1 MPGKRRRGRAPSSK
15 APSSKAPSSNGPS
28 PLIQGPV
35 VAPSKSRRELR
46 AERRRQKRR
55 RLGAVGVA
63 GVVVVGLVAAA
74 AVGFG
79 VRQATKGSKPK
90 PVGQTTILLSVSGAD
105 GVAAETALLAHD
117 DRTKHGVELLIPGRV
132 LTQVCGFGNQQL
144 GQILALPNGQSASR
158 TTVSNLLGGVTVDGS
173 WVLTTAQLA
182 KLVDAVGGITA
193 DVDVDVIQQKSD
205 GSRVLVVGRGTGQH
219 LTGAVAAVYA
229 TYVRRDE
236 DAVANLVRLQNVIDG
251 IAAAL
256 PRKTSAVAD
265 IVKSL
270 GPGATSSIGADKLA
284 AVLVGLAADL
294 RHNNV
299 LPTALPVIKID
310 SGSAQSS
317 YRVDNQATLKF
328 VDANLSASLPT
339 TSRSEQKRVL
349 IQNGVGTPGLAVS
362 ACDKLVKAGFAF
374 AGSGNADSFNYKK
387 SAVVVFDRSVAAA
400 ELGNSVA
407 RALGLPV
414 GDVREQDSGQ
424 NVADVIV
431 ILGRDYKP

>member
-1 MPGKRRRGRAPSSK
+1 MPGKRRRGRTPSSR
-15 APSSKAPSSNGPS
+15 GPS
-28 PLIQGPV
+28 QPNVIQGPV
-35 VAPSKSRRELR
+35 VGRTKTRRELR

-55 RLGAVGVA
+55 RLGAVGIA
-63 GVVVVGLVAAA
+63 GVVVVGLAVAA

-79 VRQATKGSKPK
+79 VQQATKDSKPK
-90 PVGQTTILLSVSGAD
+90 PVGQTTVLLSVSGAE
-105 GVAAETALLAHD
+105 GVAVETALLAHD
-117 DRTKHGVELLIPGRV
+117 DKTRHGVELLIPGRV

-144 GQILALPNGQSASR
+144 GQILALPNGQTASR

-193 DVDVDVIQQKSD
+193 DVDVDVIQQKAD
-205 GSRVLVVGRGTGQH
+205 GSRVLVVGRGSAQH
-219 LTGAVAAVYA
+219 LGGAAAAAYA
-229 TYVRRDE
+229 TYSRAGE
-236 DAVANLVRLQNVIDG
+236 DAVANLVRLQNVLDG
-251 IAAAL
+251 IETAL
-256 PRKTSAVAD
+256 PRKTSEVAD
-265 IVKSL
+265 IVRSL
-270 GPGATSSIGADKLA
+270 GPGASSTIGADKLA

-294 RHNNV
+294 RRSNV
-299 LPTALPVIKID
+299 APTALPVIKIE

-328 VDANLSASLPT
+328 VDANLAASLPT
-339 TSRSEQKRVL
+339 ASRSTPKRVL
-349 IQNGVGTPGLAVS
+349 VQNGVGTPGLAVS

-374 AGSGNADSFNYKK
+374 AGSGNADSFNHQK

-400 ELGNSVA
+400 QLGNSVA

-414 GDVREQDSGQ
+414 SDVREQDSGQ

>member
-1 MPGKRRRGRAPSSK
+1 MPGKRRRGRAQASKGGSSK
-15 APSSKAPSSNGPS
+15 GPS
-28 PLIQGPV
+28 QPSVIQGPV
-35 VAPSKSRRELR
+35 VGRPKTRRELR

-55 RLGAVGVA
+55 RLGAVGIAGLVVA
-63 GVVVVGLVAAA
+63 GLAAAA

-79 VRQATKGSKPK
+79 VQQATKDSKPK
-90 PVGQTTILLSVSGAD
+90 PVGQTTVLLSVSGAE

-117 DRTKHGVELLIPGRV
+117 DKTRHGVELLIPGRV

-144 GQILALPNGQSASR
+144 GQILALPNGQTASR
-158 TTVSNLLGGVTVDGS
+158 TTVSNLLGGVAIDAS

-193 DVDVDVIQQKSD
+193 DVDVDVIQQKAD
-205 GSRVLVVGRGTGQH
+205 GSRVLVVGRGSAQH
-219 LTGAVAAVYA
+219 LTGAAAAAYA
-229 TYVRRDE
+229 TYSRGGE

-256 PRKTSAVAD
+256 PRKSSAVAD
-265 IVKSL
+265 IVRSL
-270 GPGATSSIGADKLA
+270 GPGASSSIGADKLS
-284 AVLVGLAADL
+284 AVLVGLASDL
-294 RHNNV
+294 RRNNV
-299 LPTALPVIKID
+299 APTALPVVKIE

-317 YRVDNQATLKF
+317 YRVDAQQTLKF
-328 VDANLSASLPT
+328 VDANLAASLPT
-339 TSRSEQKRVL
+339 TAHTERKRVL
-349 IQNGVGTPGLAVS
+349 VQNGVGTPGLAVS

-374 AGSGNADSFNYKK
+374 AGSGNAEPFSNKP

-400 ELGNSVA
+400 QLGNSVA
-407 RALGLPV
+407 RALGLPLS
-414 GDVREQDSGQ
+414 DVREQDSGQ